1 MHLMFY
7 CLRKVMPIFSVIHQH
22 SFHMATNFVQLVY
35 RRLSADNRSTSCR
48 LHPCVGYVSG
58 AVADGQLRDRGRR
71 ESAAQHPLQPLPA
84 PLSGTEPRPHEPG
97 IVRKTHTLSILGS
110 EDTKTWNKVSWGIF
124 LYDCHL
130 CCTKYWNWPQTLL
143 IGI

>member
-1 MHLMFY
+1 MF
-7 CLRKVMPIFSVIHQH
+7 KKSNAKIFLLSVILQH
-22 SFHMATNFVQLVY
+22 SFHMTNHFVQLVY
-35 RRLSADNRSTSCR
+35 RRLSADYRSSSRR
-48 LHPCVGYVSG
+48 LHPCVGCVSG

-84 PLSGTEPRPHEPG
+84 PLSGAEPWPHEPG
-97 IVRKTHTLSILGS
+97 IIRKTHTLSILGS
-110 EDTKTWNKVSWGIF
+110 EDTKARNKVGRGIF